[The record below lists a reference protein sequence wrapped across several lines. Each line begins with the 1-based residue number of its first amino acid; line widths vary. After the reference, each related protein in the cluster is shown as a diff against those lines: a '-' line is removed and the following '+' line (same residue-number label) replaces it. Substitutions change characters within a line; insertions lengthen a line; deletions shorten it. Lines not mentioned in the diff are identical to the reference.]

1 MDKITSKGGV
11 RPESQGIYFS
21 PDKMVATDSFRL
33 IEVKKEIAIE
43 GEPRV
48 VKAKG
53 FRGRGDVSVDANNLI
68 NDGGKLIG
76 GEVVN
81 ADYPEYEKVFEGLSG
96 EPRFSMV
103 INAKYLAEVA
113 AEVDAQSGSPFHKVR
128 LDFFESMKALVISA
142 DGKTNRGQEVSVR
155 ALVAQMNG

>member
-1 MDKITSKGGV
+1 MDKITAKTGV
-11 RPESQGIYFS
+11 RPELQGIYFA
-21 PDKMVATDSFRL
+21 PGKMVATDSYRL
-33 IEVKKEIAIE
+33 IEVKKEISLE

-48 VKAKG
+48 VRAKG
-53 FRGRGDVSVDANNLI
+53 FRGHGAVSVDANNLI
-68 NDGGKLIG
+68 NDDGKLIG
-76 GEVVN
+76 GEVID

-113 AEVDAQSGSPFHKVR
+113 AEVDAQSGTPFHKVR

-142 DGKTNRGQEVSVR
+142 AGKTSEGRDVSVR
-155 ALVAQMNG
+155 ALVAPMNG

>member
-1 MDKITSKGGV
+1 MDKITSKSSI
-11 RPESQGIYFS
+11 RPELQGIYFS
-21 PDKMVATDSFRL
+21 PGRMVATDSFRL
-33 IEVKKEIAIE
+33 VEVKKEISLE

-53 FRGRGDVSVDANNLI
+53 FRGRGEVSVDADNLI

-76 GEVVN
+76 GEVVD
-81 ADYPEYEKVFEGLSG
+81 APYPEYEEVFEGLSG
-96 EPRFSMV
+96 GPRFSMV

-113 AEVDAQSGSPFHKVR
+113 AEVDAQSGNPFHKVR

-142 DGKTNRGQEVSVR
+142 EGRTNEGREVSVR
-155 ALVAQMNG
+155 ALVAPMNG

>member
-1 MDKITSKGGV
+1 MDKITSKSSI
-11 RPESQGIYFS
+11 RPVLQGIYFA

-33 IEVKKEIAIE
+33 IEVKKEISLE

-48 VKAKG
+48 MKAKG
-53 FRGRGDVSVDANNLI
+53 FRGHGAVSVDANNLI

-76 GEVVN
+76 GEVVD

-96 EPRFSMV
+96 EPRFSMD

-113 AEVDAQSGSPFHKVR
+113 AEVDAQSGGAFHKVR

-142 DGKTNRGQEVSVR
+142 EGKTNEGRDVSIR
-155 ALVAQMNG
+155 ALVAPMNG